1 MGACTSS
8 PAGAEVSDRDRTLHR
23 QAEKALKEAKVK
35 MASQVKVLLL
45 GSGDSGKSTILK
57 QMRLIHR
64 VPFSAQET
72 ETFRQLVFDNITRGL
87 NYLLDAVHD
96 MNLDMPTAYT
106 AVYPEDDPEGR
117 AGYVCSWAPGE
128 NGGDGK
134 RGLNKDGVKPDALA
148 ADLELVQGAE
158 DLRDGEA
165 FPLRYLGPLQ
175 RLWNEEVVRT
185 AWGRGNEAAVPEN
198 LQYFFQDLPRL
209 FDAAYVPTEQDIVH
223 ARARTIGIMETTFKL
238 REHEMLMV
246 DVGGQKSE
254 RRKWIHCFQ
263 DVTSILFLV
272 SLSGYDQC
280 LVEDRDANQMQDA
293 MTIWDSICHSQWF
306 KQTSIILF
314 LNKNDLFEQKVKT
327 SDIRNFFPD
336 FDGEAGNAVVGRDY
350 FKKRFGRLAQ
360 KAGRAKE
367 REIYIHT
374 TTATDT
380 ELLRV
385 VMAAV
390 EDSIVSKNIR
400 SIML

>member
-1 MGACTSS
+1 MGGCISS
-8 PAGAEVSDRDRTLHR
+8 SSALGGDLTDRDRQLHR
-23 QAEKALKEAKVK
+23 QAEKELKEAKAK

-72 ETFRQLVFDNITRGL
+72 EFYRQLIFENITRGL
-87 NYLLDAVHD
+87 KYLLDALPF
-96 MNLDMPTAYT
+96 MEIELPAAYT
-106 AVYPEDDPEGR
+106 DVDPET
-117 AGYVCSWAPGE
+117 GYVRGWGPGE
-128 NGGDGK
+128 HGPRRIKGAEEGTGEGVMGDGI
-134 RGLNKDGVKPDALA
+134 A
-148 ADLELVQGAE
+148 ADVELLEHAE
-158 DLRDGEA
+158 DLCDGEA
-165 FPLRYLGPLQ
+165 FPMRYYGSLS
-175 RLWNEEVVRT
+175 RLWREEIVRS
-185 AWGRGNEAAVPEN
+185 AWNRGNEAAVPEN
-198 LQYFFQDLPRL
+198 LHYFFSDLPRL
-209 FDAAYVPTEQDIVH
+209 FDPAYVPTDQDIVRT
-223 ARARTIGIMETTFKL
+223 RARTIGITETVFAL
-238 REHEMLMV
+238 RDQEMLMV

-263 DVTSILFLV
+263 DVTTILFLV

-314 LNKNDLFEQKVKT
+314 LNKDDLFEKKIKT
-327 SDIRNFFPD
+327 SDIRSFFPD
-336 FDGEAGNAVVGRDY
+336 FEGEPHNAVAGREY

-360 KAGRAKE
+360 KAGGTKM
-367 REIYIHT
+367 REVYTHI

-385 VMAAV
+385 IMSAV
-390 EDSIVSKNIR
+390 EE
-400 SIML
+400 

>member
-1 MGACTSS
+1 MGGCVSS
-8 PAGAEVSDRDRTLHR
+8 PSAPGGEVSELDKQRHR
-23 QAEKALKEAKVK
+23 QAEKDLKELKAK
-35 MASQVKVLLL
+35 MAVQVKVLLL

-64 VPFSAQET
+64 VPFTTPEIES
-72 ETFRQLVFDNITRGL
+72 FRQLVFENLTRGL
-87 NYLLDAVHD
+87 KYLLDALPD
-96 MNLDMPTAYT
+96 MELELPEAYSD
-106 AVYPEDDPEGR
+106 ADYELIEHAEDI
-117 AGYVCSWAPGE
+117 
-128 NGGDGK
+128 GDGE
-134 RGLNKDGVKPDALA
+134 P
-148 ADLELVQGAE
+148 
-158 DLRDGEA
+158 
-165 FPLRYLGPLQ
+165 FPIRYYGPLA
-175 RLWNEEVVRT
+175 RLWAEPVVQT
-185 AWGRGNEAAVPEN
+185 AWNRGNEAAVPEN
-198 LQYFFQDLPRL
+198 LHYFFSDLPRL
-209 FDAAYVPTEQDIVH
+209 FDPAYVPTEQDIVR
-223 ARARTIGIMETTFKL
+223 ARARTIGITETSFHL
-238 REHEMLMV
+238 RDHEMMMV

-314 LNKNDLFEQKVKT
+314 LNKNDIFQQKVMT
-327 SDIRNFFPD
+327 SDIKNFFPD
-336 FDGEAGNAVVGRDY
+336 FDGEPRSVTAGHTY
-350 FKKRFGRLAQ
+350 FKKRFGRLAV

-367 REIYIHT
+367 REIYIHI

-390 EDSIVSKNIR
+390 EELLTITSIVLRDNLSGAALI
-400 SIML
+400 

>member
-1 MGACTSS
+1 MGACLSS
-8 PAGAEVSDRDRTLHR
+8 GDAVDVSEADKALHR
-23 QAEKALKEAKVK
+23 QAEKELQKHKAKLAL
-35 MASQVKVLLL
+35 QVKVLLL

-64 VPFSAQET
+64 VPFSPQEI
-72 ETFRQLVFDNITRGL
+72 ESFRQLIFENLTRGMKYVLDAMEEMDLKVSEDNIPHVDL
-87 NYLLDAVHD
+87 I
-96 MNLDMPTAYT
+96 
-106 AVYPEDDPEGR
+106 
-117 AGYVCSWAPGE
+117 E
-128 NGGDGK
+128 NASDI
-134 RGLNKDGVKPDALA
+134 
-148 ADLELVQGAE
+148 
-158 DLRDGEA
+158 RDGEA
-165 FPLRYLGPLQ
+165 FPMSFLAPLFSLWTDPNIQ
-175 RLWNEEVVRT
+175 RACE
-185 AWGRGNEAAVPEN
+185 RGNEAALPEN
-198 LQYFFQDLPRL
+198 LYYYFSDLDRL
-209 FDAAYVPTEQDIVH
+209 FQPEYQPTEQDIIH
-223 ARARTIGIMETTFKL
+223 ARARTIGITETTFNL
-238 REHEMLMV
+238 RDHEMLMV

-314 LNKNDLFEQKVKT
+314 LNKNDLFEKKIPN
-327 SDIRNFFPD
+327 SDIKNFFPD
-336 FDGEAGNAVVGRDY
+336 YDGESGDVKAGREY

-360 KAGRAKE
+360 KADKTKE

-380 ELLRV
+380 ALLRV

-390 EDSIVSKNIR
+390 EDIVLR
-400 SIML
+400 SNLETAALI